1 MAYRKDRN
9 ITAEIPNYRRILAH
23 ITPDRDH
30 AAIYFEQ
37 SLDLSR
43 TLPWLEAERERTGKT
58 ITFLHLC
65 LAATG
70 RILNQRPQLNR
81 YCKGWRLYQRDGVTI
96 TISVKKSLEDG
107 AKIVMLKVPIT
118 IDDTP
123 ETIHD
128 KVVAMVGKG
137 RSGDTHDEK
146 ETAFF
151 LKLPGLILSP
161 LVRLVL
167 WLDRWHLLPGF
178 FVDPDPMFT
187 SMVCANVGSVG
198 IAPGY
203 HHLYEYGNSPFF
215 ATIGAIHDAPAAVDG
230 ELVVRPQVRIK
241 YTFDERVDDALS
253 CALSLAGQEE
263 MIQDPESFVRGIRDY
278 GGAPPRSREK
288 PRP

>member
-9 ITAEIPNYRRILAH
+9 VTKELPNYRRILAH

-37 SLDLSR
+37 NLDLSR
-43 TLPWLEAERERTGKT
+43 TLPWLEAERERTGKK
-58 ITFLHLC
+58 ISFLHLF

-70 RILNQRPQLNR
+70 RILNKRPQLNR
-81 YCKGWRLYQRDGVTI
+81 YCKGWRIYQRDGVTI

-123 ETIHD
+123 ESIHD

-151 LKLPGLILSP
+151 LKVPNLILS
-161 LVRLVL
+161 RLVKL
-167 WLDRWHLLPGF
+167 VMWLDRFHLLPGF

-187 SMVCANVGSVG
+187 SMVCANLGSIG
-198 IAPGY
+198 LEPGY

-215 ATIGAIHDAPAAVDG
+215 ATIGAIADGPVAVDG
-230 ELVVRPQVRIK
+230 QLVVRPKVRIL
-241 YTFDERVDDALS
+241 YTFDERIDDALA
-253 CALSLAGQEE
+253 CALSLAGQRE
-263 MIQDPESFVRGIRDY
+263 MIENPASFVEGLIDY
-278 GGAPPRSREK
+278 GGKPPPVGK
-288 PRP
+288 A